1 MLLKL
6 KNNVMKFI
14 NSSFKISLVII
25 NALTLS
31 ACAPK
36 TYVTLLNNADGS
48 VGEVSVK
55 GEKGEVVLKDA
66 NTGSLLDGSSKE
78 AFTVDATQLQNDF
91 GGALKAQP
99 PLPESF
105 LLYFESGGTN
115 LTTESAALIPTIS
128 ERILARKEA
137 DMSIIGHSDTS
148 GAAKL
153 NEQLA
158 RERAVYVSGFFNAA
172 ELHLTEIT
180 ITSHG
185 EKNLLVK
192 TADNVKEPRNR
203 RVEVTIR

>member
-1 MLLKL
+1 
-6 KNNVMKFI
+6 MKFI
-14 NSSFKISLVII
+14 NPAFKIGLVLI
-25 NALTLS
+25 NVLALS
-31 ACAPK
+31 ACAPG
-36 TYVTLLNNADGS
+36 TYVALLNNTDGS
-48 VGEVSVK
+48 VGEVLVK
-55 GEKGEVVLKDA
+55 GEKGEVVLREA

-78 AFTVDATQLQNDF
+78 AFIVDATQLQDDF
-91 GGALKAQP
+91 GDALKAQP

-137 DMSIIGHSDTS
+137 DVSVIGHSDTS

-172 ELHLTEIT
+172 ELHATEIT
-180 ITSHG
+180 VTSHG